1 MSTARA
7 VVGIDLG
14 TTHSSLAWA
23 EVAAGGEPIVL
34 PIPQWLAG
42 RRRGERRLLP
52 SVLYAPLDGELPQTA
67 EAAAEGPWVVGEY
80 ARIRAQETTGRGIT
94 SAKSWLCHPGVDRLA
109 PILPWG
115 KVDEGAPRLS
125 PVDASRSILEHL
137 KRVLTD
143 SARRVALDRALIV
156 LTVPA
161 SFDPMARE
169 LTVQAATRAGLAV
182 RLLEEP
188 QAAFYEYLGQH
199 RAELDAL
206 LARRGS
212 LSVLVC
218 DIGGGT
224 TDLTLID
231 VTSDNGATNL
241 SRSAVGRHLLLGG
254 DNIDLALARLAEQ
267 QLGSELLDPER
278 FGQLLL
284 ACREAK
290 EALLGETPPSVFPIR
305 LVAPGSAL
313 FGGTL
318 AIDLVA
324 EDVRALVLE
333 GFFPRTARHELP
345 DARRSALTAFG
356 LPYERD
362 AAVTRHVAQFLA
374 RHTPERLPDAL
385 LLNGGLFRSPLVR
398 ERLLEVLRGWGS
410 RDVQLLSQP
419 DPELSV
425 CRGAVRYGL
434 ALAGFGPRISGGAA
448 QGYYVAVDSAQ
459 REGSRQGLCVVPRG
473 ANEGERY
480 VAGSRRFELV
490 VGAPV
495 RFELYASDTALH
507 APGALVALDAEN
519 FQPLPP
525 VATTL
530 PADGAGGPERLLVQ
544 LEGELSAVG
553 TLELDLRVSGDSS
566 SVGSAPAQRYSLA
579 FDLRPGKGELAPR
592 TSARPERRV
601 LERKSAEDAVLRVF
615 GPGNKSVTP
624 REVKDLLRT
633 LERLLGPRKGWDLEQ
648 SRELYDALLGDKSAG
663 REARLRSPDH
673 ERLFWMLAGQCLRP
687 GFGHALDR
695 ARIERLWPAFEPS
708 VRHRE
713 LERNWQQFWIAWRR
727 VAGGLGPAEQQR
739 VRDVIDPVL
748 APAEL
753 KLKRPKSFRPLAVL
767 EILALASSLER
778 LEHARRAELGRWLI
792 DRTWSDRDPEL
803 WTHIARIGARVPAYA
818 SVHYVLPGATV
829 ERWLTELLRERW
841 DEVRT
846 AAAAALSLARVT
858 GDQVRD
864 VSPALRA
871 EVERALGKVGAPDE
885 WRRAVT
891 ELVPVTHGERERLL
905 GDDLPLGLTLVDD

>member
-1 MSTARA
+1 VSSARA
-7 VVGIDLG
+7 VIGIDLG

-23 EVAAGGEPIVL
+23 EVAAGAEPLVL
-34 PIPQWLAG
+34 PIEQWLAG
-42 RRRGERRLLP
+42 RHHGERRLLP
-52 SVLYAPLDGELPQTA
+52 SVLYAPLPGELPD
-67 EAAAEGPWVVGEY
+67 AADGVQGPWVVGEY
-80 ARIRAQETTGRGIT
+80 ARIRAQETTGRGVT

-125 PVDASRSILEHL
+125 PVDASRAILEHL
-137 KRVLTD
+137 KRVLAARAGS
-143 SARRVALDRALIV
+143 SALNQALIV

-169 LTVQAATRAGLAV
+169 LTVQAASRAGLEV

-206 LARRGS
+206 LAERGS
-212 LSVLVC
+212 LTVLVC

-231 VTSDNGATNL
+231 VTTEHGAARL

-267 QLGSELLDPER
+267 KLGSDLLDPER

-284 ACREAK
+284 ACRDAK
-290 EALLGETPPSVFPIR
+290 EALLGDTPPSVFAIR
-305 LVAPGSAL
+305 LLSSGSAL
-313 FGGTL
+313 FGGTRV
-318 AIDLVA
+318 IDLAADEVQ
-324 EDVRALVLE
+324 RLVLD

-345 DARRSALTAFG
+345 EARRSALTAFG

-374 RHTPERLPDAL
+374 RHAPERLPDAL
-385 LLNGGLFRSPLVR
+385 LLNGGLFRSALVR
-398 ERLLEVLRGWGS
+398 ERLLGVLRSWGS
-410 RDVQLLSQP
+410 GDVRLLSQP

-434 ALAGFGPRISGGAA
+434 ALAGFGSRIAGGAA

-459 REGSRQGLCVVPRG
+459 RDGARQLLCVVPRG
-473 ANEGERY
+473 AKEAERY

-507 APGALVALDAEN
+507 APGALVELDPEN

-544 LEGELSAVG
+544 LGGELSAVG
-553 TLELDLRVSGDSS
+553 TLELDLRVSADQS
-566 SVGSAPAQRYSLA
+566 SVAGGSAQRYSLA
-579 FDLRPGKGELAPR
+579 FDLRPGEVEPP
-592 TSARPERRV
+592 ARASVRPDRRPSD
-601 LERKSAEDAVLRVF
+601 RRAAEDAVVRVF
-615 GPGNKSVTP
+615 GAGNKSVTP

-753 KLKRPKSFRPLAVL
+753 KLKRPKSFRPLAVP

-778 LEHARRAELGRWLI
+778 LEHRRRAELGRWLI
-792 DRTWSDRDPEL
+792 DRTWNDRDPEL

-818 SVHYVLPGATV
+818 SVHYALPAATV
-829 ERWLTELLRERW
+829 ERWLSELLRERW

-846 AAAAALSLARVT
+846 AAGAALMLARVT

-864 VSPALRA
+864 VSPSLRA

-885 WRRAVT
+885 WRRAVC

-905 GDDLPLGLTLVDD
+905 GDDLPLGLTLVD